1 MINREKLYNERF
13 VPCLNKIYSEATCAI
28 DIGDVKVTVD
38 WMEQNTPLCRRHYES
53 RFVHQVPYEFFF
65 IDKDRMKAIVKE
77 YTKGLRGSW
86 YYNHKFM
93 NTNNPNWKEDDEKH
107 SKILH
112 DFRDFEYET
121 SKDKSLTPAERREKI
136 KIRAIKDGFEWRIWD
151 AERISAEI
159 YMGPSPSNSKE
170 RLEMYTKAYN
180 MCLGFIEVHKDEFKS
195 WTKEFEKLKQSGQC
209 IHRWEQDQL
218 KQEESDSFES
228 ICEAVTK
235 ECGNMLK
242 QELNREWG
250 IEAIITDCV
259 AMYFSINK

>member
-112 DFRDFEYET
+112 DSGT
-121 SKDKSLTPAERREKI
+121 SSTKLPG
-136 KIRAIKDGFEWRIWD
+136 IRASLR
-151 AERISAEI
+151 RSAARRSR
-159 YMGPSPSNSKE
+159 YGPSRMDSSGECGMPNVYLQRSIWVRVLPIARNASRCTPKPTTCVWDSLRLTRMSSSPGPRSSKGSNSPASVSISGNRTGSSRRNPIPLRASVKRSPRNVAGHNH
-170 RLEMYTKAYN
+170 RLRGHV
-180 MCLGFIEVHKDEFKS
+180 LLH
-195 WTKEFEKLKQSGQC
+195 
-209 IHRWEQDQL
+209 
-218 KQEESDSFES
+218 
-228 ICEAVTK
+228 
-235 ECGNMLK
+235 
-242 QELNREWG
+242 
-250 IEAIITDCV
+250 
-259 AMYFSINK
+259 